1 LSHPPLVKFIE
12 SEFEPVAI
20 YNNARGMDA
29 RILKEFKEPSWN
41 YQVVRFIKP
50 DKSDIIPRRDGINTI
65 AGIARR
71 MVAALEKEK
80 REVPQELR
88 ALSKK

>member
-1 LSHPPLVKFIE
+1 
-12 SEFEPVAI
+12 
-20 YNNARGMDA
+20 MDA